1 MKLKDLSKEPQLIKI
16 LITKEDLVEKYGDEL
31 EFFVYDR
38 QSLDTFTKLANAKE
52 GELGQ
57 MTDLLKQ
64 MILDEEGNPVMT
76 DKEVLPMDVMME
88 SLRLVSEELGKS
100 LTTQ

>member
-1 MKLKDLSKEPQLIKI
+1 
-16 LITKEDLVEKYGDEL
+16 
-31 EFFVYDR
+31 
-38 QSLDTFTKLANAKE
+38 
-52 GELGQ
+52 
-57 MTDLLKQ
+57 
-64 MILDEEGNPVMT
+64 MILDEEGNSVMT

>member
-1 MKLKDLSKEPQLIKI
+1 
-16 LITKEDLVEKYGDEL
+16 
-31 EFFVYDR
+31 
-38 QSLDTFTKLANAKE
+38 
-52 GELGQ
+52 
-57 MTDLLKQ
+57 
-64 MILDEEGNPVMT
+64 MT